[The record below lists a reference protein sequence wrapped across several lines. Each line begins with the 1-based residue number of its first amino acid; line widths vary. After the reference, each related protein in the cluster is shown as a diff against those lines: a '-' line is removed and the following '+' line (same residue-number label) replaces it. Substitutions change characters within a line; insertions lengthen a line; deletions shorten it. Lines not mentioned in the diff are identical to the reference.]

1 MFDNKLRPVGAAW
14 RTIVV
19 KWTLASVSFR
29 SMIERR
35 WFCAASFD
43 MSGKKTGICKYTYIL
58 NFK

>member
-43 MSGKKTGICKYTYIL
+43 MSGM
-58 NFK
+58 